1 MRLKR
6 INIFNHYFGAAPK
19 KKEIMHVP
27 QYLPLVRLSKRPLTA
42 DNVLLVLNIDEFE
55 RKPSKIIGSQ

>member
-1 MRLKR
+1 MSL
-6 INIFNHYFGAAPK
+6 FNNYFGAAPK
-19 KKEIMHVP
+19 KREIMHVT

-55 RKPSKIIGSQ
+55 RKPSKFMGSQ